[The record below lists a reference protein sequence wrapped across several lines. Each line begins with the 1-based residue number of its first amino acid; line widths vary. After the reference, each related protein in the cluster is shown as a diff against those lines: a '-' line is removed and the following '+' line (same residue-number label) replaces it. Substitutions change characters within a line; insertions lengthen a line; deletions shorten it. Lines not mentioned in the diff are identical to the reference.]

1 MDRETEQIW
10 LPVIAKSL
18 ALLAMHRSELGNSDL
33 IIRADFL
40 EKLGVP
46 RSDVAA
52 LLGSSVE
59 SLGVMFSRKKAK
71 RSKKNGSKAK
81 RRATK

>member
-1 MDRETEQIW
+1 MEREAEQIW
-10 LPVIAKSL
+10 LSVIAKSL

-33 IIRADFL
+33 IVRADFL

-46 RSDVAA
+46 RSDVAM

-71 RSKKNGSKAK
+71 RSKRDASKTK